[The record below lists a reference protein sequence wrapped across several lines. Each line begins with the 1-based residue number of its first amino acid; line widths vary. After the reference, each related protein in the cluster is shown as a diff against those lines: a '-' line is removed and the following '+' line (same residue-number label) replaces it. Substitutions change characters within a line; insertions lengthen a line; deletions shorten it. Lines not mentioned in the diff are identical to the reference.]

1 MLMKRSFLYLLLIV
15 ATVSVLLSSGCS
27 EEDATN
33 SPTLPASPPP
43 AIEPGQDPPD
53 TGASDE
59 PQLPSK
65 EEPLHLAQDELAQY
79 RPNELGQ
86 VMILMYHQIGEP
98 ESEWTRTPD
107 NFRRDLEELY
117 RRGYRLVNL
126 LDYVRGDIGLPA
138 GTSPVTL
145 TFDDGSQG
153 QFNFIEGE
161 NGPEIDPDS
170 AVGILEQFCQDHPD
184 FGKAATF
191 YIYYPVPFRQRDYI
205 HQKLEFLRD
214 NGYEIGNHNYTH
226 GNLAHLPREKALEEL
241 TLNAKTTAELLPGYE
256 VRSLALP
263 YGASPQDKTILAT
276 GEHEGF
282 VYTNE
287 AVLKVGAGPAASPFA
302 TGFDSMALP
311 RIRASETKVNGVG
324 FYDWLEYFE
333 AYPERRYVSDG
344 KPGLLTAPEKYR
356 DKLNVEA
363 AGEKEIQFYSLHPS
377 RSGTGS

>member
-1 MLMKRSFLYLLLIV
+1 MIKNRYCIYLLIIV
-15 ATVSVLLSSGCS
+15 ATVSVLLSSGCGKENTPTDNPPAQPGPPS
-27 EEDATN
+27 ATE
-33 SPTLPASPPP
+33 PVPDPPP
-43 AIEPGQDPPD
+43 N
-53 TGASDE
+53 TGTSDE

-65 EEPLHLAQDELAQY
+65 EEHLLLAQDELAQY

-117 RRGYRLVNL
+117 QRGYRLVNL
-126 LDYVRGDIGLPA
+126 LDYVRGDISLPA
-138 GTSPVTL
+138 GTSPVIL

-153 QFNFIEGE
+153 QFNFMEGE
-161 NGPEIDPDS
+161 NGPEIDPNS

-184 FGKAATF
+184 FSKAATF

-205 HQKLEFLRD
+205 QEKLEFLRN

-226 GNLAHLPREKALEEL
+226 ANLAKTPREEALKQL
-241 TLNAKTTAELLPGYE
+241 ALNAKTTAAYLPGYE

-276 GEHEGF
+276 GEYEGF

-302 TGFDSMALP
+302 TGFDPMALP

-324 FYDWLEYFE
+324 LYDWLEYFE
-333 AYPERRYVSDG
+333 AHPERRYVSDG
-344 KPGLLTAPEKYR
+344 KPGLITALESYR
-356 DKLNVEA
+356 DKLNDTA
-363 AGEKEIQFYSLHPS
+363 AGKNEIQFY
-377 RSGTGS
+377 RMEEQ